1 MKVFNKE
8 FYEATYPAAVEAQ
21 KTHGFPYNYVG
32 LIANGYITIQ
42 EAVTLGHEEKSK
54 LTETYN
60 LGTINEWVFKKPSSL
75 TEAVSRLSEELRELV
90 DAELLDLDEALKLQ
104 ELRTA

>member
-1 MKVFNKE
+1 MKSFNKK

-21 KTHGFPYNYVG
+21 KMHGFPYNYVG
-32 LIANGYITIQ
+32 LIANGYITIK
-42 EAVTLGHEEKSK
+42 EAVALGHEEKSK

-60 LGTINEWVFKKPSSL
+60 LGNTGEWIFKKPCSL
-75 TEAVSRLSEELRELV
+75 TEAVSYLSEELRELV
-90 DAELLDLDEALKLQ
+90 DEDLLDLDEALKLQ